1 MEKAKSQALK
11 ITEQAKREAYA
22 LLDELERLKKEQA
35 KQKDAAEK
43 ARRARAA
50 VRRGVSAIDAAADP
64 VVGAFDDENYVLP
77 RELKQGDSV
86 LLADIGGEAVVV
98 SVNNKKGIAEVQMG
112 AIKTRTPISNL
123 RLVEK
128 TNKPKIQKP
137 RSQSGSR
144 MDSRMNI
151 SADTRLDL
159 RGMTVEEC
167 LMTLDRFMDSALRT
181 GLNEFTIIHGKG
193 TGALRTAV
201 REYLKKSP
209 YVKSHRLGTFG
220 EGEDGVS
227 IVTLK

>member
-1 MEKAKSQALK
+1 
-11 ITEQAKREAYA
+11 
-22 LLDELERLKKEQA
+22 
-35 KQKDAAEK
+35 
-43 ARRARAA
+43 
-50 VRRGVSAIDAAADP
+50 
-64 VVGAFDDENYVLP
+64 
-77 RELKQGDSV
+77 
-86 LLADIGGEAVVV
+86 
-98 SVNNKKGIAEVQMG
+98 MG
-112 AIKTRTPISNL
+112 AIKTRTQIANL
-123 RLVEK
+123 RLLEK
-128 TNKPKIQKP
+128 SSKPKIQKP
-137 RSQSGSR
+137 KATHGSK

-209 YVKSHRLGTFG
+209 YVKTHRLGTFG